1 MRPQDG
7 QGLKYYYHSTQRTA
21 SFLTAACVLCFTVYS
36 LYTYISGQ
44 RDIVALAHY
53 ITSGG
58 DTLDSIVLSAILG
71 TMLAVLPSVLLLHF
85 FSFPI
90 RLKAVATLPSFV
102 ILGILTGSWMHGIQ
116 DSDIHLPVIS
126 GCLMMTVA
134 VALCIAALSLRENHA
149 EHNTVPHY
157 LCSNVL
163 ILSLGMLMSVTVG
176 NHNRELHDQLLVG
189 RLMLQGD
196 TRKAL
201 DAATDYTVQNRNI
214 TAMHALALSRE
225 GRLADELFSLPGLKG
240 SESLIPDTSLAC
252 RMYHTPSIVARHIRA
267 AIVPGARITTARF
280 LEKAMEMR
288 QHAMADTLRM
298 KQDSLS
304 LQPLA
309 DYYLCSLLLDRKL
322 GEFVN
327 KLPQFYAVSDS
338 MPRHY
343 REAYILAQRR
353 HLSNGLVLEDEE
365 ITTAITDFTQI
376 MARTAHDPGQQ
387 RKACLDM
394 YAGTYWSYY
403 FFKDK

>member
-1 MRPQDG
+1 MRSENG
-7 QGLKYYYHSTQRTA
+7 QGLKYYYHSTQQTA
-21 SFLTAACVLCFTVYS
+21 SFLTVACVLCFVVYS
-36 LYTYISGQ
+36 LYMYLTGQ

-58 DTLDSIVLSAILG
+58 DMLDSIVFSAILA
-71 TMLAVLPSVLLLHF
+71 TVLAALPSVLLLHF

-102 ILGILTGSWMHGIQ
+102 TLGILTGARMHSIQ
-116 DSDIHLPVIS
+116 DSDIHFPVLL
-126 GCLMMTVA
+126 GCVMMTVA
-134 VALCIAALSLRENHA
+134 VVLCAASLSIRDNHA

-163 ILSLGMLMSVTVG
+163 ILSLGMLMSLIVA
-176 NHNRELHDQLLVG
+176 NHNRELHDQLLVA
-189 RLMLQGD
+189 RLMQQGD
-196 TRKAL
+196 TRQAL

-225 GRLADELFSLPGLKG
+225 GRLADELFSQPGLKG
-240 SESLIPDTSLAC
+240 SASLIPDTTLAC
-252 RMYHTPSIVARHIRA
+252 RMYQSPCMVARHIRA
-267 AIVPGARITTARF
+267 AIVPGARITAARF

-304 LQPLA
+304 IQPLA

-322 GEFVN
+322 GEFVR
-327 KLPQFYAVSDS
+327 KLPQYYTVSDS

-353 HLSNGLVLEDEE
+353 HISDGPVLEDEE
-365 ITTAITDFTQI
+365 ITTAITDFIQI
-376 MARTAHDPGQQ
+376 MARNANDTGQQ

-394 YAGTYWSYY
+394 YGGTYWSYY
-403 FFKDK
+403 FFKR